1 MCMYKYY
8 MFARLAMWTI
18 LVSVAVIGLVW
29 MAVVGFVCVGVV
41 GLVCVVV
48 GLVWVASHACSTS
61 QLTCFSPRTLVI
73 LVCI

>member
-8 MFARLAMWTI
+8 TFARLAMWTI

-29 MAVVGFVCVGVV
+29 VAVV

-48 GLVWVASHACSTS
+48 GLVWVAFHACATS

-73 LVCI
+73 LVCSWHSL